1 MLLAYTL
8 GKRPLIGPVI
18 PGPRGVRKLRWRLP
32 GRGKRG
38 GLRVVYHVA
47 AAHESIYLL
56 TAYAK
61 NEIDELPRAL
71 LRKMREAIEHE

>member
-1 MLLAYTL
+1 M
-8 GKRPLIGPVI
+8 
-18 PGPRGVRKLRWRLP
+18 RWRLP